1 MAAHFQDRHHPTTLP
16 TSFQITQEER
26 TQVLSVGKFPKA
38 KPQVTAELK

>member
-26 TQVLSVGKFPKA
+26 TQE
-38 KPQVTAELK
+38 QVSKSQAPSHC